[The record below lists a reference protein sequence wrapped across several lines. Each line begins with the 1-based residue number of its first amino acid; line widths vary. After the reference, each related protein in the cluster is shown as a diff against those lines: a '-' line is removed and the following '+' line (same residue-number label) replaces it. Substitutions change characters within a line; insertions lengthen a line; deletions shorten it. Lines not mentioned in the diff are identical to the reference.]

1 MSGYPMIL
9 EGFRPTSEQT
19 SHKGKRLV
27 HVEYLGRCDQYCKLY
42 SYIFLGLVFK
52 MQSIPS
58 HLEREREHSLYRI
71 LIYAIE
77 IIK

>member
-1 MSGYPMIL
+1 MAGYPTIL

-42 SYIFLGLVFK
+42 SYILLGLAFK
-52 MQSIPS
+52 MQSTPS
-58 HLEREREHSLYRI
+58 HLEREREHSLYRK